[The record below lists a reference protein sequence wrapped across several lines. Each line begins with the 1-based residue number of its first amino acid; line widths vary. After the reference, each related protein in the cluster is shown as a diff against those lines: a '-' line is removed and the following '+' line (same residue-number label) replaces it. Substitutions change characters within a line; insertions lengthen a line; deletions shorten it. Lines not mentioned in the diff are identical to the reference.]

1 MTCREFIETAESLSP
16 LQLQLMESKNENLSA
31 HARECSGC
39 GKWLESQRALGGAL
53 QLLRAQTAQRE
64 ASPKVEAAVL
74 DAFRAQGFEPVA
86 DVEPYRAAPAAW
98 KLSRMFEVGAYL
110 AVAAALIVGIFLG
123 GRMWRDRQAP
133 PTQAQVQQ
141 TTTPQPVTSQTA
153 RSSDTDQSSARIQTE
168 VAQKPAN
175 SAATTGT
182 VASAK
187 RPQTAAGVISGST
200 TIDRQG
206 FVAMMLCDPLICSGD
221 EQVIRMELP
230 GNAAGSADGSSEPVI
245 ADVVVG
251 DDGLVRAMRIV
262 NQ

>member
-39 GKWLESQRALGGAL
+39 GKWMESQRALGGAL
-53 QLLRAQTAQRE
+53 QLLRAQTAQSE

-74 DAFRAQGFEPVA
+74 EAFRAQGFEPVV

-98 KLSRMFEVGAYL
+98 KLSRVFEVGAYL

-123 GRMWRDRQAP
+123 GRMWRYRQAP
-133 PTQAQVQQ
+133 PTQAHVQQ
-141 TTTPQPVTSQTA
+141 TTIPQPVNSKTA
-153 RSSDTDQSSARIQTE
+153 KLPDDQSQERVSTE
-168 VAQKPAN
+168 VAQKSAN
-175 SAATTGT
+175 SAATAGT
-182 VASAK
+182 VASTK
-187 RPQTAAGVISGST
+187 RPQTAADKSSAT

-230 GNAAGSADGSSEPVI
+230 GNAAGSADGSSESVM

>member
-39 GKWLESQRALGGAL
+39 GKWMESQRALGGAL
-53 QLLRAQTAQRE
+53 QLLRAQTAQSE
-64 ASPKVEAAVL
+64 AGPKVEAAVL
-74 DAFRAQGFEPVA
+74 DAFRAQGFEAVA

-123 GRMWRDRQAP
+123 GRMWRYRQAP
-133 PTQAQVQQ
+133 PSQAHVQQ
-141 TTTPQPVTSQTA
+141 TTTPQPVNSQTA
-153 RSSDTDQSSARIQTE
+153 KLPDKDQSSARIQTE
-168 VAQKPAN
+168 VAQKPAD
-175 SAATTGT
+175 STGT
-182 VASAK
+182 VSAIAAAK
-187 RPQTAAGVISGST
+187 RLQSAADKSSAT

-230 GNAAGSADGSSEPVI
+230 GNAAGSADGSSEPVM

>member
-39 GKWLESQRALGGAL
+39 GKWMESQRALGGAL
-53 QLLRAQTAQRE
+53 QLLRAQTAQSE
-64 ASPKVEAAVL
+64 AGPKVEAAVL
-74 DAFRAQGFEPVA
+74 EAFRAQGFEPVA

-123 GRMWRDRQAP
+123 GRMWRYRQAP
-133 PTQAQVQQ
+133 PTQARVQQ
-141 TTTPQPVTSQTA
+141 TTTPQPANSRTA
-153 RSSDTDQSSARIQTE
+153 RLPQDKSEERTPTE
-168 VAQKPAN
+168 MAQK
-175 SAATTGT
+175 SAASTVTAGT
-182 VASAK
+182 VAGAK
-187 RPQTAAGVISGST
+187 RPQSAAEKSAVT

>member
-31 HARECSGC
+31 HARECSSC
-39 GKWLESQRALGGAL
+39 GKWMESQRALGGAL
-53 QLLRAQTAQRE
+53 QLLRAQTAQSE
-64 ASPKVEAAVL
+64 AGPKVEASVL
-74 DAFRAQGFEPVA
+74 EAFRAQGFEPVA

-123 GRMWRDRQAP
+123 GRMWRYRQAP
-133 PTQAQVQQ
+133 PAQAHVQQ
-141 TTTPQPVTSQTA
+141 TTTPQTVNSKTA
-153 RSSDTDQSSARIQTE
+153 KLAETDQSSPRIQTE

-175 SAATTGT
+175 SAATAGT
-182 VASAK
+182 VAIAK
-187 RPQTAAGVISGST
+187 PPQSAGVTSGAT

-230 GNAAGSADGSSEPVI
+230 GNASGSGDGSSEPVI

>member
-1 MTCREFIETAESLSP
+1 MTCREFIESAESLSP
-16 LQLQLMESKNENLSA
+16 LQLQLMESKNQNLSA

-39 GKWLESQRALGGAL
+39 GKWMESQRALGGAL
-53 QLLRAQTAQRE
+53 QLLRAQTARSE

-74 DAFRAQGFEPVA
+74 EAFRAQGFEPLA
-86 DVEPYRAAPAAW
+86 DVEPHRAAPAAW

-141 TTTPQPVTSQTA
+141 TTTPRPVNTKA
-153 RSSDTDQSSARIQTE
+153 AKLPDAGQSSARIQTE
-168 VAQKPAN
+168 VAQKPVN
-175 SAATTGT
+175 SAATAGT
-182 VASAK
+182 VASTK
-187 RPQTAAGVISGST
+187 RPSSAAGTSGAT

-230 GNAAGSADGSSEPVI
+230 GNAAGSSDVSSEPVI

>member
-39 GKWLESQRALGGAL
+39 GKWMESQRALGGAL
-53 QLLRAQTAQRE
+53 QLLRAQTAQSE
-64 ASPKVEAAVL
+64 AGPKVEAAVL
-74 DAFRAQGFEPVA
+74 EAFRAQGFEPVA

-98 KLSRMFEVGAYL
+98 KLSRVFEVGAYL

-123 GRMWRDRQAP
+123 GRMWRYRQAP
-133 PTQAQVQQ
+133 PTQAQVRQ
-141 TTTPQPVTSQTA
+141 TTTPQAVNSQTA
-153 RSSDTDQSSARIQTE
+153 KLPDEDQSSARIQTE

-175 SAATTGT
+175 SAAGAGT

-187 RPQTAAGVISGST
+187 RPQSTADKSSAT

-230 GNAAGSADGSSEPVI
+230 GNASGSADGSSEPVI